1 MFNKSFKV
9 MNKKVYL
16 FAFAAAA
23 MFAACSNNDGA
34 ESAEKAQ
41 AQEKAQQIAVGFD
54 AYQGRATTRAVTDLD
69 ALKTNS
75 FGVFAYYTDNNLYDG
90 QTIPNFMYNQKIDW
104 STDKWVYEPVK
115 YWPNEAGNTAIAEE
129 FDRISFFAYGPY
141 VPITTLSTGKTANDK
156 GIIGFSRN
164 NVAGDPLVKYVADFN
179 PANSVDLVWG
189 TIGNGQT
196 WQAYGGS
203 STAFGTEGKPWL
215 DVQRPHATST
225 TWADASKVKFQFE
238 HALASLN
245 VQVISDVNKASG
257 TAADADKYTRIWIR
271 SISFTGFTTQGAL
284 NLNNIESKKALW
296 KGINGDELVTG
307 ETVTIYDGRKDGK
320 EATAGASNEK
330 VLGLNPNLI
339 QSADYALAGAGGG
352 TDDANQNY
360 AEGDLIMGDGKKP
373 GVISIAQN
381 LFDPTGVTGY
391 AAKTAIKD
399 TEPIYVIPTGD
410 DLTVTIAYDVETV
423 DNSLST
429 FLSDNKTHGSSIS
442 NVITKTIQVSSA
454 NLQLENGKQ
463 YTLNLHLGMNSVK
476 FDAAV
481 TDWTAGGAADNTNLP
496 NN

>member
-1 MFNKSFKV
+1 

-16 FAFAAAA
+16 FAAVAAL
-23 MFAACSNNDGA
+23 FAACSNNDGA

-41 AQEKAQQIAVGFD
+41 AQQNAQQIAVGFD
-54 AYQGRATTRAVTDLD
+54 AYQGRALTRAITDLD

-141 VPITTLSTGKTANDK
+141 EAITTLSTGKTAQDK

-196 WQAYGGS
+196 WQAYGAGS
-203 STAFGTEGKPWL
+203 ATAFGTEGKPWL
-215 DVQRPHATST
+215 DVQRPNATST
-225 TWADASKVKFQFE
+225 SWTDASKVKFQFE

-284 NLNNIESKKALW
+284 NLNNITAKKALW
-296 KGINGDELVTG
+296 KGINGDELVSG
-307 ETVTIYDGRKDGK
+307 EEVTIYDGLKDGK
-320 EATAGASNEK
+320 EGTAAVATNEK
-330 VLGLNPNLI
+330 VTGLNSKLI
-339 QSADYALAGAGGG
+339 QSAAYATVNS
-352 TDDANQNY
+352 TDGLKISD
-360 AEGDLIMGDGKKP
+360 DIP
-373 GVISIAQN
+373 GVTSTAVN
-381 LFDPTGVTGY
+381 LFNSANATD
-391 AAKTAIKD
+391 
-399 TEPIYVIPTGD
+399 PIYVIPTNEKM
-410 DLTVTIAYDVETV
+410 TVTIAYDVETY
-423 DNSLST
+423 DGNLAT
-429 FLSDNKTHGSSIS
+429 KLSDNVVYGSSIS
-442 NVITKTIQVSSA
+442 NVIKKDIQVSSA
-454 NLQLENGKQ
+454 DLTIQNGKKYQ
-463 YTLNLHLGMNSVK
+463 LTLRLGLNSVE

-481 TDWTAGGAADNTNLP
+481 TDWPTAETGGDNFPTN
-496 NN
+496 N

>member
-296 KGINGDELVTG
+296 KGINGDELVSG
-307 ETVTIYDGRKDGK
+307 EEVTIYDGLKDGK
-320 EATAGASNEK
+320 EGTAAVATNEK
-330 VLGLNPNLI
+330 VTGLNSKLI
-339 QSADYALAGAGGG
+339 QSAAYATVNS
-352 TDDANQNY
+352 TD
-360 AEGDLIMGDGKKP
+360 GLK
-373 GVISIAQN
+373 ISDDI
-381 LFDPTGVTGY
+381 PGVTG
-391 AAKTAIKD
+391 TAVNLFNSAD
-399 TEPIYVIPTGD
+399 ATDPIYVIPTNEKM
-410 DLTVTIAYDVETV
+410 TVTIAYDVETY
-423 DNSLST
+423 DGNLAT
-429 FLSDNKTHGSSIS
+429 KLSDNVVYGSSIS
-442 NVITKTIQVSSA
+442 NVIKKDIQVSSA
-454 NLQLENGKQ
+454 DLTIENGKLYQ
-463 YTLNLHLGMNSVK
+463 LTLRLGLNSVE

-481 TDWTAGGAADNTNLP
+481 TAWPTPETGGENFP
-496 NN
+496 KNN